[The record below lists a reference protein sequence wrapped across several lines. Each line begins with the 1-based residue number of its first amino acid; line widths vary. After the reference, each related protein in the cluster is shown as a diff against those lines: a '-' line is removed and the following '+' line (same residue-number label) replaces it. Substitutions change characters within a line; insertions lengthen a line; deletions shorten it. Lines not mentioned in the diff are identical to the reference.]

1 MMSKLKEGQE
11 IRQPAA
17 GKTPANALV
26 RWLIAHRPKE
36 VTLLMA
42 SAVVVGLGAGFGAI
56 VFGWLIENFT
66 ALAFNGGRQALG
78 FLGTYYVILLP
89 AIGGLAV
96 GSLVYHFAPEAK
108 GHGVP
113 EVMEAVALK
122 GGRIRPV
129 VVLIKAL
136 ASSICI
142 GAGGSAGREGPI
154 VQIGSALGSTV
165 GQLLKMSDDRIR
177 TLVACGAAGGIARDL

>member
-1 MMSKLKEGQE
+1 MHVEPILEKPPIPNMMSELTEGQE

-17 GKTPANALV
+17 GKTPANSLV
-26 RWLIAHRPKE
+26 RWLLAHRPKE
-36 VTLLMA
+36 VPLLMA

-136 ASSICI
+136 ASSSCI
-142 GAGGSAGREGPI
+142 GTGGSAGCEGPM
-154 VQIGSALGSTV
+154 V
-165 GQLLKMSDDRIR
+165 
-177 TLVACGAAGGIARDL
+177 

>member
-1 MMSKLKEGQE
+1 
-11 IRQPAA
+11 
-17 GKTPANALV
+17 
-26 RWLIAHRPKE
+26 
-36 VTLLMA
+36 MA

-113 EVMEAVALK
+113 KVMEAVALK

-142 GAGGSAGREGPI
+142 GTGGSAGREGPI
-154 VQIGSALGSTV
+154 V
-165 GQLLKMSDDRIR
+165 
-177 TLVACGAAGGIARDL
+177 